1 MIQKIRGVSWL
12 ILALLLLPA
21 WSWAATL
28 SGTSGDVTWSYDT
41 DTKTVTV
48 SPTTSGSVECSTGN
62 YHGPSSW
69 NYPSGTLGS
78 AQKGDYTGKPPF
90 VTVQS
95 YYSGWWEKNIT
106 IAKNATKIIVEEGV
120 TEIGAAFFSEM
131 SKVTS
136 ITLPNSLTTISYE
149 AFRGC
154 SSLTSLTLGPNVCT
168 IRERWITDCP
178 SLVNVNLNGNSCY
191 QLDLYGALY
200 TADGE
205 TLVRVPE
212 GMCLD
217 EISIK
222 DGVKVFATDAL
233 YKVTCL
239 KSITVPSSIET
250 IQFGVFDD
258 LPKLTQIKFKSEH
271 APKFEN
277 YYIHGRTNF
286 TSLSVFVPCIP
297 DDPDRVQE
305 YSDSIK
311 GTVRDTVDYKK
322 EGYTYDSSI
331 GKFVK
336 ENSSEVYS
344 LDISRV
350 KGWITENEIIAV
362 VADADAKKGTAW
374 SSNVSDCTDKS
385 ATVTATAYNGYRFL
399 HWERKSNKEIV
410 KENPHTFTAEYRDTF
425 VAYFALDSCGLTVIA
440 KPEQGS
446 TKGAGIYDKDTQ
458 VEISATPTVC
468 YEFEK
473 WNDGN
478 TENPR
483 KVVVT
488 QDTTFTAIFK
498 LKPLSV
504 DLSVND
510 ATMGSAS
517 LSSEN
522 VYCGDKVTVTATPVA
537 NHHFLYWE
545 TESLT
550 KIATSSF
557 DTVAN
562 GNMKFKAYF
571 AIDSFQVRFLDYDG
585 KELCK
590 DTLAYGATPDCEE
603 PSRATTKQYEYEFK
617 GWKPEISSVTKA
629 QDYEAVYDST
639 GAKYTLHIVI
649 NEIVKDTAYEFN
661 TEVKKPAKPAEKTGH
676 TFNGWTD
683 KAGNEVTF
691 GFNMPA
697 KDTTVYAKFT
707 KNQYHVIFKDGFGGT
722 TIKDTLYT
730 YNKEAV
736 KEYAHP
742 THDCYSFDGWFNN
755 NGEKVVFG
763 FEMPAKDTTIIA
775 KYSINK
781 HTITYY
787 DRNNNV
793 IKAFEHNCGSEVAQQ
808 DTTPKEKGYTFK
820 YWSDKKDGSEVTFG
834 FTMPD
839 ADSVLYSVWE
849 TNKYNLTLK
858 ANEGTISETETEKS
872 WEKDFGTVVSKPVD
886 DDELSRMGYTFQGW
900 ADKADATAANVVW
913 GFQMD
918 DHDTTLYAVWKINQY
933 TLTFETN
940 GGSTIDSIK
949 QDFDSEV
956 TVPADPTKSCYTFEG
971 WYDNDEF
978 NNEVSIP
985 TKMPAQNVTFYA
997 KWNIIEK
1004 NVTFMSDDAEYSSSV
1019 VACGTTVE
1027 APKDPAKEGY
1037 TFQGWATDEAGKN
1050 VATVPFEMGSN
1061 DTTFYAIWTINAY
1074 TLTFNTDGGSTI
1086 DPITKDYGTPI
1097 DAVADPTKDC
1107 YTFEGWYDKDENEV
1121 TIPATMPAK
1130 DSTFYAKWNIITKK
1144 VRFMSDGVEYSS
1156 ADVACGSDVAAP
1168 TNPVKEGHT
1177 FEGWAIANVDE
1188 DGDGLIDATATKA
1201 TLPFT
1206 MGSNDTTFYAVWT
1219 INNYS
1224 LTFIYNCDDAV
1235 DENGNGDYGRTISQ
1249 PYGTEVT
1256 APTVTSPCYDFKG
1269 WFNEQ
1274 QDGIELTVPS
1284 TMPAQDI
1291 LYYAHWTNKT
1301 FTATFKKGGKVVSE
1315 TSVKSKASVGT
1326 PADPDSL
1333 GYTFSGWYVG
1343 TEKIDFTTYKMPCS
1357 DVEFEAGFTVNS
1369 YALKFLNADGT
1380 KLDSMQVEYG
1390 TDITGK
1396 APATTPEWKGHTF
1409 TGWSPEL
1416 SGTMPAHDL
1425 TLTAQYNV
1433 NSYYLTLLDW
1443 DDKQIAKIS
1452 YNFGASVPVPSEK
1465 PSREGY
1471 TFKGWSGVKDDATK
1485 LMKAAFEMPS
1495 HDTTLY
1501 AVYSVN
1507 KYTITFKKTEDKV
1520 ISSEEME
1527 FGATINKPADPTM
1540 EGYTFTGWS
1549 PEVDATVPAKDMT
1562 YTAQWQI
1569 NTHTIVF
1576 KTENCKDTIKA
1587 ITAEYGTAIVPPTD
1601 EETALECCYHFIGW
1615 NGTVPATMP
1624 DEDMEFCAKYL
1635 ANRHNVTF
1643 EYSKGSPD
1651 NRSVAYGET
1660 VEKFAID
1667 PGADQGYTFVGWFS
1681 KKGELA
1687 VFPFSMPDHDTTFVD
1702 SFRVNQYSV
1711 TFVNCDV
1718 KNDTIKSYVADYGSP
1733 IVLPTEEELYKE
1745 GYSFVKWGIDPPKT
1759 VAPVN
1764 LEYCANYKINKYAVI
1779 YKDYNG
1785 TTLYTDSVE
1794 YSNSVRKTATN
1805 PARTGYTFAGWV
1817 DKDSKAIEFG
1827 FSMPAH
1833 DTVVTASY
1841 NINKYTVT
1849 FVNCGNTKDTIKSV
1863 TANYGT
1869 KLDAPTA
1876 SERYRVG
1883 YTFKDWNEQ
1892 IPSSIPAKNVTFCAT
1907 YDINSYTVYYVDY
1920 DGTKLSTESVEY
1932 NVSVRKPAENPSREG
1947 YTFAGWVD
1955 NKDAN
1960 KAKAVEHPFTMPAK
1974 DTIIYASY
1982 NVNKY
1987 HVTFYDNDSTTIL
2000 KDVYADYGSVV
2011 VAPTAPA
2018 KEGRAFVN
2026 WGVDEV
2032 PAKVIAKDTN
2042 LYANYKVLD
2051 YTITFKNYNDTVLV
2065 AYTLPYGSEVV
2076 NVPNVPA
2083 RTGYTFNGWREAV
2096 PATIPAK
2103 DVVCK
2108 AQFSINQYTVSFF
2121 NADGTLIV
2129 MTLGDYG
2136 NSLQEPSKNMVKVA
2150 EGYSFVGWNEV
2161 LPATIPACD
2170 TSFYAVLERN
2180 DYVITFQDYD
2190 KSVIQRDTL
2199 KFEDRIVVPTVD
2211 AREGYTFTGWDK
2223 EVPATVPSSNLT
2235 FTAKYTINKH
2245 NVVFKDFDESVIAQQ
2260 TVTYGESISEPTVSR
2275 TGYTFTGWD
2284 KEVPASMPD
2293 SSLEFIAQYKVNAYV
2308 ITYNDY
2314 DGSKFATDT
2323 VDFGAPIVAKEGP
2336 TRTGYT
2342 FETWS
2347 PALPDTMSDNN
2358 ITVVAKYKQNAY
2370 ILNFKYYDEKEN
2382 FVSTKNL
2389 VGYGNAITAP
2399 TLSKRTGYTFTGW
2412 VAEVPATM
2420 PDSNLVCEAQY
2431 SLNKYYIVYKEKDD
2445 SKTYFADSLEYGA
2458 TIDVP
2463 TPDSREGLSFA
2474 GWDETLVTVPA
2485 VNVTIYALWDTVKFE
2500 LACKDYND
2508 SLLYSDSLKYGAEVN
2523 VPVTPTR
2530 VGHTFAG
2537 WSPEQPST
2545 MPAKDVELIAQ
2556 YTVNRYE
2563 LVFEDEDGN
2572 EIKRDTLDYGDTIV
2586 PPADPEKEGYD
2597 FVEWKDLPETMI
2609 DEDIVVRPEW
2619 REQDIEFTLE
2629 DMEALLSRH
2638 CEGEEVQ
2645 VSYSYTSGKPL
2656 SYKFYFSEEAVAAG
2670 FPSEQSGELG
2680 ENGEL
2685 YLNIPMGVDKGEYG
2699 VELQFFGK
2707 EKESGKTAFTVS
2719 TNISSSRLLKM
2730 WDDVVVCNNA
2740 DNMFVSYQWYKDGEE
2755 IDGATGQYYCELGGL
2770 EGDYSVKVVTVDGE
2784 ELFVCKKHFD
2794 RVEPPFS
2801 IAVYPNPAKAN
2812 EDFTLEVK
2820 GLTEEEFASARIFV
2834 YTANGVLAYSTKRVS
2849 DRNSISLPV
2858 GEYVALVVL
2867 EGRSAYCKVLVR

>member
-28 SGTSGDVTWSYDT
+28 SGTSGDVTWTYDT

-48 SPTTSGSVECSTGN
+48 SPTNSTSTATSCSTGN
-62 YHGPSSW
+62 YHGTW
-69 NYPSGTLGS
+69 YYPSDG
-78 AQKGDYTGKPPF
+78 QKKGKNDYTGSNPF
-90 VTVQS
+90 ASKRS
-95 YYSGWWEKNIT
+95 YKTTCTGEDLLGEEYEYDCYKSVT
-106 IAKNATKIIVEEGV
+106 IAEEATTIIVEEGV
-120 TEIGAAFFSEM
+120 TEIGAAFFYNM
-131 SKVTS
+131 SNVTS
-136 ITLPNSLTTISYE
+136 VTLPNSLTTISYE

-168 IRERWITDCP
+168 IRDRWITDCP
-178 SLVNVNLNGNSCY
+178 KLTTINLDEDNKCFK
-191 QLDLYGALY
+191 LDGYGALY
-200 TADGE
+200 TVDGK

-212 GMCLD
+212 GRFIE
-217 EISIK
+217 EIYIEEGCDK
-222 DGVKVFATDAL
+222 IATDAL
-233 YKVTCL
+233 YQVHSLTIITLPSTLTIIQYGVLDGMENL
-239 KSITVPSSIET
+239 KT
-250 IQFGVFDD
+250 IR
-258 LPKLTQIKFKSEH
+258 FKSEN
-271 APKFEN
+271 PPTFGNEIGN
-277 YYIHGRTNF
+277 GTN
-286 TSLSVFVPCIP
+286 TKTLALWVPCVP
-297 DDPDRVQE
+297 EDETRDDK
-305 YSDSIK
+305 YSAVTGIKLDQIK
-311 GTVRDTVDYKK
+311 GWLSDVVIKALV
-322 EGYTYDSSI
+322 EGA
-331 GKFVK
+331 
-336 ENSSEVYS
+336 
-344 LDISRV
+344 
-350 KGWITENEIIAV
+350 NEEMGSASV
-362 VADADAKKGTAW
+362 VA
-374 SSNVSDCTDKS
+374 
-385 ATVTATAYNGYRFL
+385 TATCDNKNAVIKAVPHNGYRFL
-399 HWERKSNKEIV
+399 YWRRVSDDV
-410 KENPHTFTAEYRDTF
+410 KIFANPDTF
-425 VAYFALDSCGLTVIA
+425 AVEKSETFYAYFAKNEFLVGVTVENTKKDST
-440 KPEQGS
+440 E
-446 TKGAGIYDKDTQ
+446 KGKVKGTGKCVYGKDTT
-458 VEISATPTVC
+458 ISAIPNVC
-468 YEFEK
+468 YEFDK
-473 WNDGN
+473 WNDGV
-478 TENPR
+478 TDATR
-483 KVVVT
+483 TFTVT
-488 QDTTFTAIFK
+488 QDTAFQAYFKKKVFTA
-498 LKPLSV
+498 SV
-504 DLSVND
+504 SVND
-510 ATMGSAS
+510 ATMGSAT
-517 LSSEN
+517 LTSET
-522 VYCGDKVTVTATPVA
+522 VDCGDVVTVSATAA
-537 NHHFLYWE
+537 ENHHFLYWE
-545 TESLT
+545 TESLP
-550 KIATSSF
+550 KIATASF
-557 DTVAN
+557 DTVAKS
-562 GNMKFKAYF
+562 NMKFKAYF

-585 KELCK
+585 KVLCK
-590 DTLAYGATPDCEE
+590 DTLAYGATPDCDE
-603 PSRATTKQYEYEFK
+603 PSRATTKQYEYKFK
-617 GWKPEISSVTKA
+617 GWNPEVSSVTKD

-639 GAKYTLHIVI
+639 GVKYHLHIVI

-661 TEVKKPAKPAEKTGH
+661 TEVKKPADPAKKTGH

-707 KNQYHVIFKDGFGGT
+707 KNQYHVIFKDGFDET

-730 YNKEAV
+730 YDEDV

-742 THDCYSFDGWFNN
+742 THDCYSFDGWFDNN
-755 NGEKVVFG
+755 ANKVVFG
-763 FEMPAKDTTIIA
+763 FDMPAKDTTVIA

-820 YWSDKKDGSEVTFG
+820 YWSDKKDGDAITFG

-849 TNKYNLTLK
+849 TNKYNLTLQ
-858 ANEGTISETETEKS
+858 ANGGTISETETEKS
-872 WEKDFGTVVSKPVD
+872 WKKDFGTVVSKPVD
-886 DDELSRMGYTFQGW
+886 DDELSRTGYTFQGW

-940 GGSTIDSIK
+940 GGSTIDPIK
-949 QDFDSEV
+949 QDYDSEV

-978 NNEVSIP
+978 DNEVSIP
-985 TKMPAQNVTFYA
+985 TKMPSQNVKFYA

-1004 NVTFMSDDAEYSSSV
+1004 NVTFMSDGAEYSSSV

-1027 APKDPAKEGY
+1027 APKDPVKEGY
-1037 TFQGWATDEAGKN
+1037 TFHGWATDEAGKN
-1050 VATVPFEMGSN
+1050 AATVPFEMGSN

-1107 YTFEGWYDKDENEV
+1107 YTFEGWYDKDGNEV

-1130 DSTFYAKWNIITKK
+1130 DSTIYAKWNIITKK
-1144 VRFMSDGVEYSS
+1144 VRFMSDDVEYSS
-1156 ADVACGSDVAAP
+1156 ADVACGSGVTAP
-1168 TNPVKEGHT
+1168 KDPVKEGHT

-1206 MGSNDTTFYAVWT
+1206 MGSNDTTFYAIWT
-1219 INNYS
+1219 INNYT
-1224 LTFIYNCDDAV
+1224 LTFMYVINDAV
-1235 DENGNGDYGRTISQ
+1235 DEDGVDGMRGISQ
-1249 PYGTEVT
+1249 PYGTVVT
-1256 APTVTSPCYDFKG
+1256 PPTPTSSCYNLEG
-1269 WFNEQ
+1269 WSTSAS
-1274 QDGIELTVPS
+1274 GELETVPA

-1291 LYYAHWTNKT
+1291 LYFAQWTNKT
-1301 FTATFKKGGKVVSE
+1301 FTATFKKGGNVVSE
-1315 TSVKSKASVGT
+1315 TSVKSKSSVGT

-1343 TEKIDFTTYKMPCS
+1343 TEKIDFTTYKMPCN

-1396 APATTPEWKGHTF
+1396 APATTPEWQGHTF

-1452 YNFGASVPVPSEK
+1452 FNYQASVPVPSEK
-1465 PSREGY
+1465 PSRVGY
-1471 TFKGWSGVKDDATK
+1471 TFVGWSGEKDDATK

-1507 KYTITFKKTEDKV
+1507 KYTITFKETEDKV
-1520 ISSEEME
+1520 ISSVEME

-1540 EGYTFTGWS
+1540 VGYTFTGWS

-1587 ITAEYGTAIVPPTD
+1587 ITAEYGTPIVSPTAD
-1601 EETALECCYHFIGW
+1601 ETALECCYRFIGW

-1643 EYSKGSPD
+1643 EYSKFEPVTR
-1651 NRSVAYGET
+1651 NYGYGDEI
-1660 VEKFAID
+1660 EKFATD

-1681 KKGELA
+1681 KKGEPA

-1711 TFVNCDV
+1711 TFVDCDV

-1745 GYSFVKWGIDPPKT
+1745 GYSFVNWGIVPPKT
-1759 VAPVN
+1759 VAPAN

-1805 PARTGYTFAGWV
+1805 PTRTGYTFAGWV

-1869 KLDAPTA
+1869 KLDAPTT

-1883 YTFKDWNEQ
+1883 YTFKEWNEQ
-1892 IPSSIPAKNVTFCAT
+1892 IPSSIPAENATFCAT
-1907 YDINSYTVYYVDY
+1907 YDINKYTVYYVDY

-1932 NVSVRKPAENPSREG
+1932 NASVRKPAENPSREG
-1947 YTFAGWVD
+1947 YTFVGWVD

-2018 KEGRAFVN
+2018 KEGREFVN

-2275 TGYTFTGWD
+2275 TGYTFIGWD

-2293 SSLEFIAQYKVNAYV
+2293 SSLEFIAQYKVNSYV

-2314 DGSKFATDT
+2314 DGSKYATDT

-2358 ITVVAKYKQNAY
+2358 ITVVAKYKQNAH

-2382 FVSTKNL
+2382 LVSTKNL
-2389 VGYGNAITAP
+2389 VGYGNPITAP

-2463 TPDSREGLSFA
+2463 TPDSREGLTFA
-2474 GWDETLVTVPA
+2474 GWDVELVTVPA

-2500 LACKDYND
+2500 LTCKDYND

-2572 EIKRDTLDYGDTIV
+2572 EIKRDTLGYGDTIV

-2699 VELQFFGK
+2699 VELQFFGN

-2755 IDGATGQYYCELGGL
+2755 IDGANGQYYCELGGL

-2812 EDFTLEVK
+2812 EEFTLEVK